1 VGALEDA
8 IASHALVGR
17 SRTSRRLAV
26 EQGRRRGWVRREV
39 GRGGTRGG
47 DGEESV
53 RGGAC
58 RGDRDGT
65 RRFQSGLEREQNLE
79 SGPSKMHRTVE
90 LCSPRGHG
98 DHN

>member
-1 VGALEDA
+1 
-8 IASHALVGR
+8 
-17 SRTSRRLAV
+17 V

-39 GRGGTRGG
+39 GRGGARGG

-53 RGGAC
+53 RGGAW
-58 RGDRDGT
+58 GDRDGT
-65 RRFQSGLEREQNLE
+65 GRFQSGLEREQNLE

>member
-1 VGALEDA
+1 
-8 IASHALVGR
+8 
-17 SRTSRRLAV
+17 
-26 EQGRRRGWVRREV
+26 V
-39 GRGGTRGG
+39 GRGGARRG

-90 LCSPRGHG
+90 LCL
-98 DHN
+98 